1 MIEVS
6 LLVPK
11 RVWTLIQRYAQEAI
25 AGDERQEGDPE
36 RMAALLLEQ
45 LVENE
50 EIIRRLGRS
59 HN

>member
-11 RVWTLIQRYAQEAI
+11 RVWALIQRYAQESI
-25 AGDERQEGDPE
+25 AGDEWQEGDPE

-59 HN
+59 QN

>member
-11 RVWTLIQRYAQEAI
+11 HVWILIQRYAQEAI
-25 AGDERQEGDPE
+25 AGDERQEVDPA

-59 HN
+59 QN

>member
-11 RVWTLIQRYAQEAI
+11 HVWARIQRYAQEAV
-25 AGDERQEGDPE
+25 AEDEQQDADPA
-36 RMAALLLEQ
+36 RVAALLLEQ

-59 HN
+59 QN